1 MWAMGQAIIAS
12 NVRVPASGDP
22 ASRARTRSGRRDGEE
37 EAEWL
42 DQVGC
47 PGLVD
52 EGGVTQRH
60 MREDLA
66 FEQLGPEGRHRG
78 HFETSNVTASSRW
91 SLGGRFQ
98 HYRSPPL
105 AGESRA
111 PRVRSRRFLVSAVG
125 TLLG

>member
-12 NVRVPASGDP
+12 NVRVPCRGDP

-52 EGGVTQRH
+52 EWGVTQRH

-66 FEQLGPEGRHRG
+66 FEQLGPKGRHRG
-78 HFETSNVTASSRW
+78 HFEN
-91 SLGGRFQ
+91 LECHRFQ
-98 HYRSPPL
+98 SL
-105 AGESRA
+105 
-111 PRVRSRRFLVSAVG
+111 VSRRQVPALSLA
-125 TLLG
+125 TACR